1 MTTMRKPKGNWAS
14 EPHRYNLD
22 FQLCFIIIGESEFQA
37 QRERESKKVTQRSH
51 HLKLNFCLVN
61 PAYYM
66 PLDILL
72 NFTEIKARAKT
83 GETTMDPEANGK
95 KYKQAKSMYI
105 PAILKQGKL
114 LIVK

>member
-1 MTTMRKPKGNWAS
+1 MTTMRKQKGNWAS
-14 EPHRYNLD
+14 EPHLYNLY
-22 FQLCFIIIGESEFQA
+22 FQLCFIIIRELEFQA
-37 QRERESKKVTQRSH
+37 QRERESKNVTQCNH
-51 HLKLNFCLVN
+51 HLTLNFCLVN

-66 PLDILL
+66 PLDILF

-83 GETTMDPEANGK
+83 GETTMDPETNGK

-105 PAILKQGKL
+105 PAILRQGKL